1 MNSLPPTPPHPPSH
15 ESCENATRRRHMCL
29 VGRERES
36 ERVVRQSEP
45 AAPTYPTHHPNVT
58 CSDAA
63 AHTAGRGKGVGG
75 GCRKFS
81 AFLTGRDNHPRDPP
95 AWTKAKHFS
104 KGERV
109 VVVVGGAF
117 STVDLNAHKRAS
129 SPSVLFGVRPRFK
142 FSCQRSTSGRPS
154 ETRV

>member
-15 ESCENATRRRHMCL
+15 ESCENATRRWHMCL
-29 VGRERES
+29 VERERVRES
-36 ERVVRQSEP
+36 FVNQSQPRQPTPPTTPTSHVRTPPLTRPEE
-45 AAPTYPTHHPNVT
+45 
-58 CSDAA
+58 
-63 AHTAGRGKGVGG
+63 GKGWGG